1 MSGKEAE
8 SIRSEEMPKK
18 RILSIDGGGI
28 KGTLPA
34 SFLATI
40 EEATGERIF
49 DHFDLIAGTSTG
61 GIIALGLGIGMS
73 AKEILAFYENEGPTI
88 FNQEIAASG
97 FFQAKMTDILKR
109 YSSKAKHAVLPK
121 YNSKA
126 LKTSLN
132 KAFGRKRLAD
142 SLTRLV
148 IPAFDHK
155 RREVHIFKTA
165 HHKRFQL
172 DYKEEIVDVA
182 LATAAAPTYLPKHQL
197 SNGVSLLDGGIW
209 ANNPVAV
216 AVVEGLSVLGWESK
230 DLHVLSIG
238 CTEEPV
244 RIPENSGW
252 LGLAFQLADVFVLG
266 QSRSAMGM
274 AKLLMGCEQGD
285 QRLQRYQHIAPEG
298 EYDLDSV
305 SRIPA
310 LKGVGASMAR
320 EALPRIKAIFFDAKK
335 EEFIPHHSS

>member
-1 MSGKEAE
+1 
-8 SIRSEEMPKK
+8 MPKK
-18 RILSIDGGGI
+18 RILSIDGGGV
-28 KGTLPA
+28 KGALPA

-40 EEATGERIF
+40 EEATGERIS
-49 DHFDLIAGTSTG
+49 DYFDLIAGTSTG
-61 GIIALGLGIGMS
+61 GIIALGLGIGMP
-73 AKEILAFYENEGPTI
+73 AKEILAFYENEGPSI
-88 FNQEIAASG
+88 FNQEIAANG
-97 FFQAKMTDILKR
+97 FFNSKLMNIFSR
-109 YSSKAKHAVLPK
+109 YSSKVKHAVLPK
-121 YNSKA
+121 YDSKELHA
-126 LKTSLN
+126 SLK
-132 KAFGRKRLAD
+132 KAFGHKRLAD

-165 HHKRFQL
+165 HHKRFRL

-216 AVVEGLSVLGWESK
+216 AVVEGISVLGWESR

-238 CTEEPV
+238 CTEEPL
-244 RIPENSGW
+244 RIPESSGW
-252 LGLAFQLADVFVLG
+252 LSLAFQMADVFMLG
-266 QSRSAMGM
+266 QSRGAMGM
-274 AKLLMGCEQGD
+274 AKLLMCCELGD
-285 QRLQRYQHIAPEG
+285 QRLQRFQHIAPKG
-298 EYDLDSV
+298 EYELDAV

-320 EALPRIKAIFFDAKK
+320 EALPIIKPVFFDGKR
-335 EEFIPHHSS
+335 EEFIPYHSF